1 MRPAVVLG
9 TNLVIGIAALV
20 WALHRFGEPALSLL
34 SRAPSPA
41 LLIAFVLAIALGL
54 TTCGLRWSVLLAGL
68 GSHVALATLTA
79 CRAAGHSLSSLV
91 PSGRMGGE
99 PLRAYLAVQQGVPAP
114 QAIASVTVDRTL
126 EMGGGSVFAAVFGA
140 VLVQQGIPALRG
152 AAFTL
157 GVAAIG
163 LAIGVAFIVR
173 RLRRGEGLV
182 TAVASGTR
190 LDRFGAVRAR
200 MATIGAAEGD
210 VNALVR
216 QPRRVGL
223 AFGLSIATH
232 TLVLVEYWLLLSA
245 FGLPSGPVA
254 VVAANF
260 ATGAV
265 HSMPVPAG
273 IGVLE
278 GSQLWLFTMLGY
290 PADVGLAVGLAVR
303 LRELLWVLPGLGYLF
318 ARAIRTSV
326 AARRPAQS

>member
-1 MRPAVVLG
+1 VRPAVVLG
-9 TNLVIGIAALV
+9 TNLVVGTAGLV
-20 WALHRFGEPALSLL
+20 WALHRFGEPAMSLL
-34 SRAPSPA
+34 SRAPSAP

-54 TTCGLRWSVLLAGL
+54 AFCGLRWSVLLAGL
-68 GSHVALATLTA
+68 GSHVALVTLTA

-91 PSGRMGGE
+91 PSGRLGGD
-99 PLRAYLAVQQGVPAP
+99 PLRAYLAVQQGVPAAR
-114 QAIASVTVDRTL
+114 AIASVTVDRTL

-140 VLVQQGIPALRG
+140 VLVQQGLPALRG

-163 LAIGVAFIVR
+163 LAVGVVFMVR
-173 RLRRGEGLV
+173 RLRRGEGLL

-210 VNALVR
+210 VNALVG
-216 QPRRVGL
+216 QPRRVGV

-254 VVAANF
+254 VVAAIF

-303 LRELLWVLPGLGYLF
+303 LRELLWVMPGLGYLF

-326 AARRPAQS
+326 DARRPAQS

>member
-9 TNLVIGIAALV
+9 TNLVVGIAALV
-20 WALHRFGEPALSLL
+20 WALHRFGGPALSLL
-34 SRAPSPA
+34 SRAPSVP

-54 TTCGLRWSVLLAGL
+54 TASGLRWSVLLGGL

-182 TAVASGTR
+182 TAVASGTG

-210 VNALVR
+210 VNELVG

-265 HSMPVPAG
+265 HSLPVPAG

>member
-9 TNLVIGIAALV
+9 TNLVVGIAALV
-20 WALHRFGEPALSLL
+20 WALHRFGGPALSLL
-34 SRAPSPA
+34 SRAPSVP

-54 TTCGLRWSVLLAGL
+54 TASGLRWSVLLDGL

-114 QAIASVTVDRTL
+114 RAIASVTVDRTL

-200 MATIGAAEGD
+200 MATIGAAEDD
-210 VNALVR
+210 VNALVG
-216 QPRRVGL
+216 QPRRLGL

>member
-1 MRPAVVLG
+1 VRPAVVLG
-9 TNLVIGIAALV
+9 TNLVVGTAALV
-20 WALHRFGEPALSLL
+20 WVLHRFGESALSLI
-34 SRAPSPA
+34 SRAPSAP
-41 LLIAFVLAIALGL
+41 LLIAFVLSIALGL
-54 TTCGLRWSVLLAGL
+54 TACGLRWSVLLAGL

-99 PLRAYLAVQQGVPAP
+99 PLRAYLAVQHGVPARR
-114 QAIASVTVDRTL
+114 AIASVTVDRTL

-140 VLVQQGIPALRG
+140 VLVQQGIPAVRG

-157 GVAAIG
+157 GVASIG
-163 LAIGVAFIVR
+163 LAVGVAFVVR
-173 RLRRGEGLV
+173 RLRRGEGLL
-182 TAVASGTR
+182 TAMASGTG
-190 LDRFGAVRAR
+190 LDRLGAVRAR

-210 VNALVR
+210 VNALVG

-232 TLVLVEYWLLLSA
+232 ALVLVEYWLLLSA

-254 VVAANF
+254 VVAAIF

-278 GSQLWLFTMLGY
+278 GGQLWLFTMLGY

-303 LRELLWVLPGLGYLF
+303 LRELLWVMPGLGYLL

-326 AARRPAQS
+326 AARRPAQG

>member
-1 MRPAVVLG
+1 VRPAVVLG
-9 TNLVIGIAALV
+9 TNLVIGTAALV
-20 WALHRFGEPALSLL
+20 WVLHRFGEPALSLL
-34 SRAPSPA
+34 SRAPSAP
-41 LLIAFVLAIALGL
+41 LLIALVLAIALGL
-54 TTCGLRWSVLLAGL
+54 ASCGLRWSVLLAGL
-68 GSHVALATLTA
+68 GSHVALVTLTA

-114 QAIASVTVDRTL
+114 RAIASVTVDRTL
-126 EMGGGSVFAAVFGA
+126 EMGSGSVFAAAFGA

-157 GVAAIG
+157 GIAAIG
-163 LAIGVAFIVR
+163 LAVGVAFMVR

-182 TAVASGTR
+182 TAVASGTG

-200 MATIGAAEGD
+200 LATIGAAEGD
-210 VNALVR
+210 VNALVG
-216 QPRRVGL
+216 QPRRVGV

-254 VVAANF
+254 VVAAIF

-303 LRELLWVLPGLGYLF
+303 LRELLWVTPGLGYLL
-318 ARAIRTSV
+318 ARAIRASV

>member
-1 MRPAVVLG
+1 VRPAVVLG
-9 TNLVIGIAALV
+9 TNLVVGIAALV
-20 WALHRFGEPALSLL
+20 WVLHRFGEPALSLL
-34 SRAPSPA
+34 SRAPSTP

-54 TTCGLRWSVLLAGL
+54 TACGLRWSVLLVGL

-99 PLRAYLAVQQGVPAP
+99 PLRAYLAVQHGVPAP
-114 QAIASVTVDRTL
+114 RAIASVTVDRTL

-140 VLVQQGIPALRG
+140 ILVQQGIPALRG

-157 GVAAIG
+157 AVGSIG
-163 LAIGVAFIVR
+163 LAVGVALVVQ
-173 RLRRGEGLV
+173 RLRRGEGLL
-182 TAVASGTR
+182 TAVASGTG
-190 LDRFGAVRAR
+190 LNRFGAVRAR
-200 MATIGAAEGD
+200 MATIGAAESD
-210 VNALVR
+210 VNALVGQR
-216 QPRRVGL
+216 RRVGV

-254 VVAANF
+254 VVAAIF

-278 GSQLWLFTMLGY
+278 GGQLWLFTMLGY

-303 LRELLWVLPGLGYLF
+303 LRELLWVMPGLGYLF

-326 AARRPAQS
+326 AARRPAQG

>member
-1 MRPAVVLG
+1 
-9 TNLVIGIAALV
+9 
-20 WALHRFGEPALSLL
+20 
-34 SRAPSPA
+34 
-41 LLIAFVLAIALGL
+41 
-54 TTCGLRWSVLLAGL
+54 
-68 GSHVALATLTA
+68 
-79 CRAAGHSLSSLV
+79 
-91 PSGRMGGE
+91 MGGE

-114 QAIASVTVDRTL
+114 RAIASVTVDRTI

-157 GVAAIG
+157 GVASIG
-163 LAIGVAFIVR
+163 LAVGVALVVR
-173 RLRRGEGLV
+173 RLRRGEGLL
-182 TAVASGTR
+182 TAVASGTG

-200 MATIGAAEGD
+200 LVTIGAAEGD
-210 VNALVR
+210 VNALVG
-216 QPRRVGL
+216 QPRRIGV

-254 VVAANF
+254 VVAAIF

-303 LRELLWVLPGLGYLF
+303 LRELLWVMPGLAYLLV
-318 ARAIRTSV
+318 RAIRTSV
-326 AARRPAQS
+326 AARRPAQG